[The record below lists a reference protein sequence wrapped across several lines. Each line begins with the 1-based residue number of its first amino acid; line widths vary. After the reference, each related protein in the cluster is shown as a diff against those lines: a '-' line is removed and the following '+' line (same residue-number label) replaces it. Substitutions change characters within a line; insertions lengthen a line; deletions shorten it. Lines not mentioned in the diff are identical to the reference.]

1 MRRLAVFTM
10 LSAALMAG
18 NSRYSFAEASPE
30 QRQQVADLEKS
41 LKGLPALIR
50 GKKIDEATELVESA
64 KQTLSSL
71 ASSDAKDELAPV
83 IAQLEKK
90 VAAAERMLEKAAGD
104 AAKPGK
110 PRKPPAR
117 KRPAKNVPKD
127 EPATPDAVSF
137 TKQIVPILTAK
148 CAGCHIRMA
157 KGEFSMATFA
167 ALKKGSESG
176 TVFSP
181 GKGEGSRLVEVLAS
195 GDMPRGGGGPLP
207 PDQIALITRWIDQ
220 GAKFDGKS
228 ESDPLASGTP
238 TAPAPR
244 APAVQFGQASGSES
258 VQFVRDLAPTIVATC
273 VDCHGGMQPAGQL
286 NLTTFA
292 GLLRGGTSGP
302 IVTPGKPAES
312 LLIKKLQGTAGQ
324 RMPLRK
330 APLEDALIQK
340 FFTWIAEG
348 AKFDWADANETLDWA
363 VRVTIASKMSHD
375 ELSTMRA
382 DLAER
387 NWRLGSPDSKPE
399 TIVEDHFI
407 LTGNLSPTRM
417 AELAELAKQVEAK
430 VAKTLQLP
438 PDEPFMKGKL
448 TLFAFKRHFDYT
460 EFGTMVE
467 RRELPTDWHGHWRYT
482 VVDCYGCVL
491 APDDDKGVAVTLA
504 EDFAGAWIESQGKM
518 PRWFAEGAARAIAS
532 RISPK
537 DPLVKQWDE
546 QVTEAV
552 AAGRTADEFLKAGTV
567 VSGDGAALSYGFM
580 KAAVA
585 RMPKFLALL
594 RDLHGG
600 ANFDRAFEKY
610 MGGDPATLA
619 ADWLQREAYRRR

>member
-10 LSAALMAG
+10 LAAAVVAG
-18 NSRYSFAEASPE
+18 GTQHLFAEATAE
-30 QRQQVADLEKS
+30 QQQQVAELEKA
-41 LKGLPALIR
+41 LKRVPALIR
-50 GKKIDEATELVESA
+50 GKKVDEASEIVDHA
-64 KQTLSSL
+64 KETLSALS
-71 ASSDAKDELAPV
+71 SSDAKDELAAV
-83 IAQLEKK
+83 IGQLQKK
-90 VAAAERMLEKAAGD
+90 VAAAERMLEKAASE
-104 AAKPGK
+104 ASKPGK
-110 PRKPPAR
+110 TRKPTAR
-117 KRPAKNVPKD
+117 KRPGKNEPKPEAAK
-127 EPATPDAVSF
+127 PDFVSF
-137 TKQIVPILTAK
+137 TKQIAPILTAK
-148 CAGCHIRMA
+148 CAGCHIRMS

-238 TAPAPR
+238 AATQPA
-244 APAVQFGQASGSES
+244 APAVPFGQATGSES
-258 VQFVRDLAPTIVATC
+258 VQFVRDLAPTIVSTC
-273 VDCHGGMQPAGQL
+273 IDCHGGMQPAGRL

-302 IVTPGKPAES
+302 IMTPGKPEES
-312 LLIKKLQGTAGQ
+312 LLIKKLKGTAGQ

-330 APLEDALIQK
+330 SPLEDALIQK
-340 FFTWIAEG
+340 FATWIAEG

-363 VRVTIASKMSHD
+363 VRVSIASKMSHD
-375 ELSTMRA
+375 ELAAMRSGLA
-382 DLAER
+382 DK
-387 NWRLGSPDSKPE
+387 NWRLGSPESKPE
-399 TIVEDHFI
+399 TIVGEHFI
-407 LTGNLSPTRM
+407 LVGNLSPTRM
-417 AELAELAKQVEAK
+417 AELAELAQQVEAK
-430 VAKTLQLP
+430 VAKLLQLP
-438 PDEPFMKGKL
+438 ADEPFMKGKL
-448 TLFAFKRHFDYT
+448 TLFGFKRHFDYT

-491 APDDDKGVAVTLA
+491 VPDDDKGVAVTLA
-504 EDFAGAWIESQGKM
+504 ENFAGAYIESQGKM

-532 RISPK
+532 RVSPK

-546 QVTEAV
+546 QLREAL
-552 AAGRTADEFLKAGTV
+552 AAGRTADEFLKAGNV

-580 KAAVA
+580 KAAVG

-594 RDLHGG
+594 RELHGG
-600 ANFDRAFEKY
+600 ADFDRAFEKHL
-610 MGGDPATLA
+610 GGDPATLA
-619 ADWLQREAYRRR
+619 AAWVQREAYRRR